1 MLLEALEKNLSPQ
14 ARQKL
19 NTFKALVNPS
29 MNAHFNSSDE
39 LAWYDF
45 IIQIHLDQSEIDS
58 EIFQQWLIQDIK
70 FSEKAASIL
79 SDRLSSGLSLLDHYK
94 KADFT

>member
-14 ARQKL
+14 ARHKL

-29 MNAHFNSSDE
+29 MNANFNSSDE

-45 IIQIHLDQSEIDS
+45 IIQIHLDQCEIDS
-58 EIFQQWLIQDIK
+58 DIFQQWLIQDIK
-70 FSEKAASIL
+70 FSEKAVSIL
-79 SDRLSSGLSLLDHYK
+79 SDRLSSGLSLLNHYES
-94 KADFT
+94 

>member
-19 NTFKALVNPS
+19 NIFKALVNPS
-29 MNAHFNSSDE
+29 MNANFNSSDE
-39 LAWYDF
+39 LTWYEF
-45 IIQIHLDQSEIDS
+45 IIQIHLDQCEIDS

-79 SDRLSSGLSLLDHYK
+79 SDRLSSSLSLLNHYES
-94 KADFT
+94 

>member
-29 MNAHFNSSDE
+29 MNANFNSSDE

-45 IIQIHLDQSEIDS
+45 IIQIHLDQGEIDS

-79 SDRLSSGLSLLDHYK
+79 SDRLISGLSLLNYYES
-94 KADFT
+94 

>member
-19 NTFKALVNPS
+19 NTFKTLVNPS
-29 MNAHFNSSDE
+29 MNANFNSSDE
-39 LAWYDF
+39 RAWYDF
-45 IIQIHLDQSEIDS
+45 IIQIHLDQCEIDS

-70 FSEKAASIL
+70 FSEKTASIL
-79 SDRLSSGLSLLDHYK
+79 SDRLSSGLSLLNHYES
-94 KADFT
+94 

>member
-1 MLLEALEKNLSPQ
+1 MFLDALEKNLSPQ
-14 ARQKL
+14 ARLKL

-29 MNAHFNSSDE
+29 MNANFNSSDE

-79 SDRLSSGLSLLDHYK
+79 SDRLSSGLSLLNHYES
-94 KADFT
+94 

>member
-1 MLLEALEKNLSPQ
+1 MLLKELEKNLSPQ

-29 MNAHFNSSDE
+29 MNANFNSSDE
-39 LAWYDF
+39 LAWSDF
-45 IIQIHLDQSEIDS
+45 IIQIHLDQCEIDS
-58 EIFQQWLIQDIK
+58 EIFQQWLKQDVK
-70 FSEKAASIL
+70 FSETVATIL
-79 SDRLSSGLSLLDHYK
+79 ADRLSTGLSLLKHYK

>member
-1 MLLEALEKNLSPQ
+1 MLLKELEKNLSPQ

-29 MNAHFNSSDE
+29 MNANFNSSDE

-45 IIQIHLDQSEIDS
+45 IIQIHLDQCEIDY

-70 FSEKAASIL
+70 FSGKAASIL
-79 SDRLSSGLSLLDHYK
+79 SDRLSSGLFLLNHYES
-94 KADFT
+94 

>member
-29 MNAHFNSSDE
+29 MNENFNSSDE

-45 IIQIHLDQSEIDS
+45 IIQIHLDKCEIDS
-58 EIFQQWLIQDIK
+58 EVFQQWLIEDIK
-70 FSEKAASIL
+70 FSEKTASIL
-79 SDRLSSGLSLLDHYK
+79 SDRLSSGLSLLNHYES
-94 KADFT
+94 